1 MKIHDFLL
9 GLLIVVVSV
18 VVFMIAKDFPDQ
30 NDGKPG
36 AWLYPCALS
45 ILFFGCGVVL
55 TLKSI
60 KKLKEEPLIVFD
72 KSLSKSGVFNICV
85 VIACIAFYIEVSDY
99 LGFLITM
106 CIVLLAMFAMMRN
119 KIIYTIIGAPLA
131 TVVIY
136 LIFAKGL
143 LVPLPEG
150 LFYF

>member
-9 GLLIVVVSV
+9 GLIIAIASV
-18 VVFMIAKDFPDQ
+18 AIFMVARDFPDQ

-45 ILFFGCGVVL
+45 ILFFGCGVVMC
-55 TLKSI
+55 LKGFTHL
-60 KKLKEEPLIVFD
+60 KGEKLFVLNKE
-72 KSLSKSGVFNICV
+72 LSSFGAVNIAI
-85 VIACIAFYIEVSDY
+85 VIALVLFYIECSDY

-106 CIVLLAMFAMMRN
+106 CIVIGILLAILRN
-119 KIIYTIIGAPLA
+119 KLWVVIFTAPVA
-131 TVVIY
+131 TLVIY
-136 LIFAKGL
+136 LIFSKGL